1 MGILNIQVHQED
13 DFIYQFNH
21 LKEKYGSDFQYLNGF
36 HESQL
41 DFSQFIDGFVDSDVV
56 ADTTI
61 DGNANAHHKD
71 VCSLDGEKGKS
82 EDKLFAFNKIY
93 YELKKKYGK
102 RTADQ
107 WLEDEWT
114 GAFYMHDAPS
124 SSRKPYCY
132 AFDLSRLAKE
142 GLFFLDDYHNVA
154 PQHLTTFIDDVIE
167 FISFFS
173 NRSSG
178 ACGLPNILVWAMYF
192 WKKDIEDDYCLRNP
206 DYYLRQAYQKFIF
219 RINQPFLRVD
229 QSAFVNVSIF
239 DRYYYESL
247 FGGLEFPDG
256 SFAID
261 YVDEFIRQ
269 QKIFMEVVSETRQ
282 MNMFT
287 FPVLTYSLLKRD
299 DLTKLEMLDMVK
311 TKDYRIFKDNEF
323 ARWCSDHNCEWYD
336 SNFFMSTDVTT
347 LSNCC
352 RLLSN
357 TTKLSGFINSI
368 GGTALSIGSVKVS
381 TINLMRIAL
390 ESDKNEEK
398 YLKIL
403 RDRTILDCKVLDRQR
418 WIIKRNIQKG
428 LLPNYCEGGVELDKQ
443 YSTIG
448 ILSLYETIDYFGYL
462 EEDEFGNKYYTDDGI
477 RFAKEIFKVLNEVKD
492 TFYDIYGDETW
503 YKDRDNILERYSFN
517 IESVPAERAAVI
529 LCQKDNLL
537 FERDTDQ
544 FIYANQ
550 WISLS
555 TKCTIEEKLR
565 LSSILDKECS
575 GGAIS
580 HIGLE
585 SPFPNTDVAWDML
598 NKIAISDVIYFAFNA
613 VINECENHHVFIGTS
628 HCPICNK
635 PISDTWSRV
644 VGFYEP
650 RRTYSAARKKERDAR
665 KWYHYANE
673 RLEL

>member
-1 MGILNIQVHQED
+1 MGILNIEINQDD
-13 DFIYQFNH
+13 DFIYSFNH

-41 DFSQFIDGFVDSDVV
+41 DFSQFIAGFIDQDTV

-71 VCSLDGEKGKS
+71 VCSLKGEKGKS

-93 YELKKKYGK
+93 YELKKKYGL
-102 RTADQ
+102 RTARE
-107 WLEDEWT
+107 WLEAEWT

-124 SSRKPYCY
+124 SSVVSYCY
-132 AFDLSRLAKE
+132 AYDLSRLARE
-142 GLFFLDDYHNVA
+142 GLFFLDDYNNKA

-173 NRSSG
+173 NRTSG
-178 ACGLPNILVWAMYF
+178 ACGLPNVLVWCTYF
-192 WKKDIEDDYCLRNP
+192 WKKDIEDGYYLRNP
-206 DYYLRQAYQKFIF
+206 DYYLEQAYQKFIF

-247 FGGLEFPDG
+247 FGGLIFPDG

-261 YVDEFIRQ
+261 YIDEFMRH
-269 QKIFMEVVSETRQ
+269 QKIFMEVVSDIRHE
-282 MNMFT
+282 NMFT

-299 DLTKLEMLDMVK
+299 DLTKKEINYMIK
-311 TKDYRIFKDNEF
+311 TKNYHIFKDNEF
-323 ARWCSDHNCEWYD
+323 ARWCSDHNCKWYD
-336 SNFFMSTDVTT
+336 SNFFMSSDVTT

-352 RLLSN
+352 RLLSD
-357 TTKLSGFINSI
+357 TSKLSGFINSI

-390 ESDKNEEK
+390 ESDKDEEK

-403 RDRTILDCKVLDRQR
+403 RDKTILNCKVLDRQR

-428 LLPNYCEGGVELDKQ
+428 LLPNYCNGGVELDKQ

-448 ILSLYETIDYFGYL
+448 ILGCWEVIEYFGYIT
-462 EEDEFGNKYYTDDGI
+462 EDEFGNKYYTEEGI
-477 RFAKEIFKVLNEVKD
+477 KFAKKIFDTLNDVKD
-492 TFYDIYGDETW
+492 NFYDEFGDEYW
-503 YKDRDNILERYSFN
+503 YPDKENILERFSFN

-537 FERDTDQ
+537 YERDTDK
-544 FIYANQ
+544 FIYSNQ
-550 WISLS
+550 WIPLME
-555 TKCTIEEKLR
+555 KCTIDEKLK
-565 LSSILDKECS
+565 LSSILDAECS
-575 GGAIS
+575 GGSIS

-613 VINECENHHVFIGTS
+613 IINECKNHHVFIGTD
-628 HCPICNK
+628 HCPTCGE
-635 PISDTWSRV
+635 PTSDTWSRI
-644 VGFYEP
+644 VGL
-650 RRTYSAARKKERDAR
+650 T
-665 KWYHYANE
+665 
-673 RLEL
+673 

>member
-41 DFSQFIDGFVDSDVV
+41 DFSRFIAGFVDSGTV

-61 DGNANAHHKD
+61 DGNANAKHKD
-71 VCSLDGEKGKS
+71 ICSLRGEKGKS

-114 GAFYMHDAPS
+114 GQFYMHDAPS
-124 SSRKPYCY
+124 STYTSYCFAY
-132 AFDLSRLAKE
+132 DLSRLARE
-142 GLFFLDDYHNVA
+142 GLFFLDDYHNEP
-154 PQHLTTFIDDVIE
+154 PQHLTTFIDDTIE

-173 NRSSG
+173 NRTSG

-192 WKKDIEDDYCLRNP
+192 WKKDIEDDYCLKNP

-256 SFAID
+256 TFAID

-269 QKIFMEVVSETRQ
+269 QKIFMEVVSEIRSVN
-282 MNMFT
+282 NMFT
-287 FPVLTYSLLKRD
+287 FPVLSYSLLKRD
-299 DLTKLEMLDMVK
+299 DLTKKEMLDMIK
-311 TKDYRIFKDNEF
+311 TKDYHIFKDNEF

-390 ESDKNEEK
+390 ESDKDEEK

-403 RDRTILDCKVLDRQR
+403 RDKTILDCKVLDRQR

-428 LLPNYCEGGVELDKQ
+428 LLPNFCEGGVELDKC

-448 ILSLYETIDYFGYL
+448 
-462 EEDEFGNKYYTDDGI
+462 
-477 RFAKEIFKVLNEVKD
+477 
-492 TFYDIYGDETW
+492 
-503 YKDRDNILERYSFN
+503 
-517 IESVPAERAAVI
+517 
-529 LCQKDNLL
+529 
-537 FERDTDQ
+537 
-544 FIYANQ
+544 
-550 WISLS
+550 
-555 TKCTIEEKLR
+555 KL
-565 LSSILDKECS
+565 
-575 GGAIS
+575 
-580 HIGLE
+580 
-585 SPFPNTDVAWDML
+585 
-598 NKIAISDVIYFAFNA
+598 IA
-613 VINECENHHVFIGTS
+613 
-628 HCPICNK
+628 
-635 PISDTWSRV
+635 
-644 VGFYEP
+644 
-650 RRTYSAARKKERDAR
+650 
-665 KWYHYANE
+665 
-673 RLEL
+673 

>member
-1 MGILNIQVHQED
+1 MGILNIRVNQED
-13 DFIYQFNH
+13 DFIYKFNH

-36 HESQL
+36 HDSQL
-41 DFSQFIDGFVDSDVV
+41 DFSTFINGFIDQETV
-56 ADTTI
+56 ADATI

-71 VCSLDGEKGKS
+71 VCSLRGERGKS

-114 GAFYMHDAPS
+114 GVYYMHDAATCS
-124 SSRKPYCY
+124 QLPYCF

-142 GLFFLDDYHNVA
+142 GLFFLDGYNNQA

-178 ACGLPNILVWAMYF
+178 ACGLPNILVWCMYF
-192 WKKDIEDDYCLRNP
+192 WKKDIDDGYYLRNP
-206 DYYLRQAYQKFIF
+206 EYYLKQAFQKFIF
-219 RINQPFLRVD
+219 RVNQPFLRVD

-247 FGGLEFPDG
+247 FGGLVFPDG

-269 QKIFMEVVSETRQ
+269 QKIFMEVVSETRT

-299 DLTKLEMLDMVK
+299 DLTKKEIDYMIK
-311 TKDYRIFKDNEF
+311 SKDYHIFKDNEF
-323 ARWCSDHNCEWYD
+323 ARWCSDHNCKWYD
-336 SNFFMSTDVTT
+336 SNFFMSSDVTT

-352 RLLSN
+352 RLLSD

-368 GGTALSIGSVKVS
+368 GGTALSIGSIKVS

-390 ESDKNEEK
+390 MSEKDEEK
-398 YLKIL
+398 YLQIL
-403 RDRTILDCKVLDRQR
+403 REKTLLDCKVLDRQR

-428 LLPNYCEGGVELDKQ
+428 LLPNYCEGGVEMDKQ
-443 YSTIG
+443 YSSIG
-448 ILSLYETIDYFGYL
+448 ILSLFETIEYFGYVQR
-462 EEDEFGNKYYTDDGI
+462 DEFGNLSYTEEGI
-477 RFAKEIFKVLNEVKD
+477 KFAKKIFNVLNEVKD
-492 TFYDIYGDETW
+492 NFYDKYGDEYW
-503 YKDRDNILERYSFN
+503 YPDRENILERFSFN

-537 FERDTDQ
+537 YE
-544 FIYANQ
+544 
-550 WISLS
+550 
-555 TKCTIEEKLR
+555 
-565 LSSILDKECS
+565 LD
-575 GGAIS
+575 
-580 HIGLE
+580 L
-585 SPFPNTDVAWDML
+585 
-598 NKIAISDVIYFAFNA
+598 
-613 VINECENHHVFIGTS
+613 
-628 HCPICNK
+628 
-635 PISDTWSRV
+635 
-644 VGFYEP
+644 
-650 RRTYSAARKKERDAR
+650 
-665 KWYHYANE
+665 
-673 RLEL
+673 